1 MNKKEYGKKIVY
13 KGKHNLLSKKVI
25 FSAISGDEKALQEIV
40 QHYDHYI
47 DRLFSRELYDRYG
60 NIYIYRDSV
69 LKTELQNKLIS
80 GILKFRITG

>member
-13 KGKHNLLSKKVI
+13 KKHNLLSKKMI
-25 FSAISGDEKALQEIV
+25 FAAMRGEERALQAVV
-40 QHYDHYI
+40 QHYERYI
-47 DRLFSRELYDRYG
+47 DRLSSRELYDRYG

-69 LKTELQNKLIS
+69 LKTELQNKLIA